1 VREDDAHERLLAREA
16 VASALYLALV
26 LFAAMVVTPDDRFP
40 GDAEA
45 VRLLLGTAVGLVAAH
60 WLAFRLAA
68 RLTDVHGAWTP
79 TAAQEAGAQVLG
91 ALAVAAMA
99 SVPFLVLDG
108 LPAQRASL
116 VVLAALPA
124 VAGVLIGRLNG
135 RSWAS
140 ALMTASLAL
149 VVAAVVVTVKTAVSH

>member
-1 VREDDAHERLLAREA
+1 MHEDDAHTRLLAREA

-26 LFAAMVVTPDDRFP
+26 LLAAMVVTPEDRFP

-45 VRLLLGTAVGLVAAH
+45 VRLLLGTAIGLVAAH
-60 WLAFRLAA
+60 WFAFRLAA
-68 RLTDVHGAWTP
+68 RLTDADGAWTP

-91 ALAVAAMA
+91 ALSVAAVA
-99 SVPFLVLDG
+99 SVPFLILDG
-108 LPAQRASL
+108 LLAQRVSL
-116 VVLAALPA
+116 LVLAALPA

-135 RSWAS
+135 KSWTS

-149 VVAAVVVTVKTAVSH
+149 GVAAVVVVVKTTVSH